1 MPKFKVEW
9 VKKLHIE
16 GETVVEAD
24 SAYDAEVLV
33 WRMDQDE
40 WGNGDE
46 EYHHDES
53 NIFCV
58 TEETQDA

>member
-40 WGNGDE
+40 W
-46 EYHHDES
+46 
-53 NIFCV
+53 
-58 TEETQDA
+58 ETVMKNSTMMRVKYSA